1 MNGKIEWVKLST
13 EMFSDDKIKLIRS
26 RDNGDQLVLIW
37 IMLIT
42 QAAKTNAGGYIF
54 ISKEIPYTPK
64 MLGVILG
71 FNEETILKA
80 LETFVTLQMIDISE
94 SGLIYMPKFSI
105 YQNIESMDRVKE
117 LTRLRVA
124 RLRENRKALVSSTES
139 NVTCNVTPVTVTQEK
154 KKKKKN
160 TEKEKEEYKP
170 SVFLSVDE
178 FGKLNAEY
186 GEETANK
193 ALEHLSHYKQ
203 SSGKKYKS
211 DYHAILTWVINA
223 ITTQKQTSKTQTKY
237 ENVKTAFGKYTGTE
251 VSNF

>member
-37 IMLIT
+37 IMLIV
-42 QAAKTNAGGYIF
+42 QAAKTNAGGFIF
-54 ISKEIPYTPK
+54 ISQEIPYTPK
-64 MLGVILG
+64 MLGVVLG
-71 FNEETILKA
+71 FNEETICRA
-80 LETFVTLQMIDISE
+80 LETFVTLQMLDISE
-94 SGLIYMPKFSI
+94 TGQIYMPKFSL
-105 YQNIESMDRVKE
+105 YQNVESMDRVKE

-124 RLRENRKALVSSTES
+124 RLRENRKDLVANT
-139 NVTCNVTPVTVTQEK
+139 NCNATCNVTPVTVTAEK

-160 TEKEKEEYKP
+160 TEKEKEEYYP
-170 SVFLSVDE
+170 SVFLSVEE

-193 ALEHLSHYKQ
+193 AIEHLSHYKL

-211 DYHAILTWVINA
+211 DYHAILTWVIA
-223 ITTQKQTSKTQTKY
+223 AVGKKQASKPKTKY
-237 ENVKTAFGKYTGTE
+237 ENVKSAFGKYSGTE